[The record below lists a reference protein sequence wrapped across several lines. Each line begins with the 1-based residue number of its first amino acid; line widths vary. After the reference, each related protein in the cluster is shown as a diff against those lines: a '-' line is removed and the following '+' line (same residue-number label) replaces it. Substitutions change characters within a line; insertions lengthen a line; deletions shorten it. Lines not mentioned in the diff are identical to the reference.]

1 MEIIG
6 NKVRMQPQEV
16 AQYFFMQG
24 IQKEEIVLKVL
35 QYTIDRNGILKN
47 RKGKTVGS
55 LNRQGYEKIQ
65 ITLGGKCKDVFT
77 HRIQAF
83 KKFGRKMYEKEIQVR
98 HLNDIKTDNSY
109 QNIELGTAKDNY
121 QDRGKEAIVKSQ
133 KIATKASI
141 KYSDELIQNAKNYYK
156 KTNNLKK
163 TAQKF
168 NIPETSLHY
177 RLKGKK
183 KQIR

>member
-35 QYTIDRNGILKN
+35 RYTIDNNGVLKN

-121 QDRGKEAIVKSQ
+121 QDRGQEKIKQAQRLATEASKV
-133 KIATKASI
+133 
-141 KYSDELIQNAKNYYK
+141 YSDELVKEIKQYYEDNNKQQK
-156 KTNNLKK
+156 KTM
-163 TAQKF
+163 QKY
-168 NIPETSLHY
+168 NISSTGTLWY
-177 RLKGKK
+177 ILNKR
-183 KQIR
+183 